1 MRRAI
6 LVSLAAA
13 LATALAPQAGAQTAP
28 FTIRVQQGNNVQF
41 ISDGGTLALPAGGI
55 GLPTEGSI
63 TIQYTGTAGNAYS
76 SLTQILL
83 SGSTDFALS
92 GAPDLSVSPLTLTPG
107 SPAVEMRVRYTPSDS
122 KGAAAKVA
130 FSYSTETGRAGTFA
144 VNLAGTAPEF
154 GYTYQF
160 QPNGNTSLLAPGA
173 TVAFPQAV
181 LNETASVLVT
191 LTNRGTGAGAVNNVA
206 LTGSDKFVL
215 AGVPFMPATVDAGRT
230 LQFSVRFT
238 PTDFAAVSG
247 DVRVDAAGS
256 SLQFKVAG
264 AGLGAA
270 FSYAVVD
277 AKGVA
282 VPVGAGGVIR
292 IPDATIGGEKP
303 TVTMRV
309 ANSGN
314 DTGRVSTLSIS
325 GAGFALVETP
335 FLPYTLLPDGSFT
348 FKIQFAPTQPGKT
361 AGNLRIGNDDFAVEG
376 AALGPNL
383 TFSYSA
389 AGGTMPVAG
398 GGTVVLPAVAA
409 GETSTVQFTVKND
422 GTAPGNIVSISAAG
436 TVFSISGTP
445 SLPGKIEAGAS
456 LSFTV
461 TFAPVTTGSSSG
473 TLRVDT
479 ETFSLS
485 GSGNPPAALPEYSFT
500 GSSGAVEPAQE
511 PAIGLSLA
519 SPYGL
524 PLNGTLKLT
533 FNSEVFADDPAVQFA
548 SGGRTV
554 NFTVPAGSQ
563 QAVFANG
570 ATQMKLKSGTT
581 AGAISVS
588 PSFATASG
596 GIDLTPTSPHVL
608 NMVVAQT
615 APRLMNV
622 LVSSKSNN
630 TFTLLVTGYATGRNL
645 TQMDFQFNAVSGE
658 NLGSTKV
665 SVPVEST
672 FNAWYQGTAS
682 AAYGSQ
688 FTATVPFTL
697 AGDIKDTKNITALA
711 DTIQSVSVTLTN
723 RQGASSAVSV
733 NLK

>member
-1 MRRAI
+1 M
-6 LVSLAAA
+6 
-13 LATALAPQAGAQTAP
+13 
-28 FTIRVQQGNNVQF
+28 
-41 ISDGGTLALPAGGI
+41 
-55 GLPTEGSI
+55 
-63 TIQYTGTAGNAYS
+63 
-76 SLTQILL
+76 LL

-92 GAPDLSVSPLTLTPG
+92 GAPDLSVSPLTVTPG
-107 SPAVEMRVRYTPSDS
+107 SAALPMRVLYTPSDS

-206 LTGSDKFVL
+206 LTGPDKFVL
-215 AGVPFMPATVDAGRT
+215 AGVPFMPATVDASRT

-264 AGLGAA
+264 SGLGPAY
-270 FSYAVVD
+270 SYVVVD

-282 VPVGAGGVIR
+282 IPVEAGGVIR
-292 IPDATIGGEKP
+292 VPDAAIGGEKP
-303 TVTMRV
+303 TVTVRV
-309 ANSGN
+309 ANNGN
-314 DTGRVSTLSIS
+314 DTGRVSTLSVS
-325 GAGFALVETP
+325 GAGFALLETP
-335 FLPYTLLPDGSFT
+335 FLPYTLLPDGSFA

-376 AALGPNL
+376 TALGPNL

-389 AGGTMPVAG
+389 AGSTMPVPG

-409 GETSTVQFTVKND
+409 GETSTVQFTVNNE
-422 GTAPGNIVSISAAG
+422 GTAAGNIVSISASGTG

-445 SLPGKIEAGAS
+445 SLPGKIEPGAS
-456 LSFTV
+456 LSFTL

-473 TLRVDT
+473 TLRVDAQ
-479 ETFSLS
+479 TFSLS

-524 PLNGTLKLT
+524 QLNGTLKLT

-554 NFTVPAGSQ
+554 NFTIPAGSK

-588 PSFATASG
+588 PSFTTSAG
-596 GIDLTPTSPHVL
+596 GIDLTPTSPQTL

-622 LVSSKSNN
+622 LVGSKSNN
-630 TFTLLVTGYATGRNL
+630 TFTLLVTGYATG
-645 TQMDFQFNAVSGE
+645 
-658 NLGSTKV
+658 
-665 SVPVEST
+665 
-672 FNAWYQGTAS
+672 
-682 AAYGSQ
+682 
-688 FTATVPFTL
+688 
-697 AGDIKDTKNITALA
+697 
-711 DTIQSVSVTLTN
+711 VTLP
-723 RQGASSAVSV
+723 RWISSSTPFRERTWAAPR
-733 NLK
+733 